1 MTWQQLHDLRLPLAA
16 LAALVFV
23 LLFTGALD
31 RLDNSVGDRLVAW
44 QAHARQPPDDIVL
57 LAIDQKSLEALNA
70 DYGSWPWPRAI
81 YGELIEG
88 LARYKPRAVAFDI
101 HLNEADTFNPDSDMA
116 LIEVAKANADLLY
129 FPSMLLDDGNPTPF
143 ARLPQSFGARAD
155 EHARADAGAPL
166 LLPLVLDPS
175 NWRGGLANFSKDE
188 DGIGRHALAWH
199 RVKGWR
205 LPSFAGEIARHSG
218 ATLPSQPRIRLHWY
232 GQATRRISF
241 SELIRDINQRQPT
254 LAPTLAGKIIL
265 VGATTTGLHDLR
277 PTPIGTQ
284 TLGAE
289 ILATTMA
296 NLRANDWLRDMP
308 TREPLATV
316 LVLGLLLAFGR
327 KVGAVGAGFGLLLLS
342 LGLLAGSY
350 GLLDLH
356 RYAPVGAALAIAW
369 LAYLLLTAQAQWQAH
384 RERLA
389 TVSMF
394 QRFLDPRVV
403 NTLVSSDQ
411 LSLQAKP
418 VSREITILFSD
429 IRGFT
434 TLSETRSPE
443 AVVTL
448 LNHYFTR
455 QTDVIFAHGG
465 TVDKFMGDAVM
476 AFWNAPVDLSD
487 HARRAVEAALE
498 MAVEL
503 DRFRKELKEKE
514 PSLGDFDIGIGIHTG
529 PAVVGFL
536 GSQTRVEYTAIGD
549 AVNLACRIE
558 GTTKGVARVLVSDA
572 TRLACGDTA
581 GITFVHRGEF
591 HVKGREQP
599 VDLFE
604 PMRLPPATIDS
615 LPTHPVTHG

>member
-1 MTWQQLHDLRLPLAA
+1 MTWQQLHDLRLPLAVI
-16 LAALVFV
+16 AALTLT
-23 LLFTGALD
+23 LLFSGALD
-31 RLDNSVGDRLVAW
+31 RLDNAVGDRLLAW
-44 QAHARQPPDDIVL
+44 QAQSRRPPDDIVL
-57 LAIDQKSLEALNA
+57 LAIDQKSLEVLNA

-88 LARYKPRAVAFDI
+88 LARFQPKALAFDI
-101 HLNEADTFNPDSDMA
+101 HLNEADAFNPDSDQV
-116 LIEVAKANADLLY
+116 LVESAKAHADWLY
-129 FPSMLLDDGNPTPF
+129 FPSMLLDDGRSTPF
-143 ARLPQSFGARAD
+143 TKLPSSFGAQA
-155 EHARADAGAPL
+155 EPLAPADAGAPL

-175 NWRGGLANFSKDE
+175 NWRGGLANFSQDP
-188 DGIGRHALAWH
+188 DGIGRQAMNWH
-199 RVKGWR
+199 TVAGWR
-205 LPSFAGEIARHSG
+205 LPTFAASIAEHTG
-218 ATLPSQPRIRLHWY
+218 ATLPAQSRIRLHWY
-232 GQATRRISF
+232 GHGAQRINF
-241 SELIRDINQRQPT
+241 SELIHDLNQREPT

-277 PTPIGTQ
+277 PTPISTQ
-284 TLGAE
+284 TLGAD
-289 ILATTMA
+289 ILITTLA
-296 NLRANDWLRDMP
+296 NLRSGDWLRDVP
-308 TREPLATV
+308 SRSALATI
-316 LVLGLLLAFGR
+316 LVLGLLLGFGR
-327 KVGAVGAGFGLLLLS
+327 QAGAVSVGIGLLLVS
-342 LGLLAGSY
+342 LGVVAGSY
-350 GLLDLH
+350 ALLTVH

-369 LAYLLLTAQAQWQAH
+369 LAYLMLTAQAQWQAH

-403 NTLVSSDQ
+403 NALVSSDQ

-418 VSREITILFSD
+418 VSREISILFSD

-455 QTDVIFAHGG
+455 QTDIIFEHGG

-476 AFWNAPVDLSD
+476 AFWNAPVDLPD
-487 HARRAVEAALE
+487 HALRAVKAA
-498 MAVEL
+498 MAMTIEL
-503 DRFRKELKEKE
+503 DRFRCELQAKE

-558 GTTKGVARVLVSDA
+558 STTKGVARVLVSDA
-572 TRLACGDTA
+572 TRRACGDTA
-581 GITFVHRGEF
+581 GIVFAHRGEF

-599 VDLFE
+599 VDLYE
-604 PMRLPPATIDS
+604 PLASNSPVSSRQREGEALP
-615 LPTHPVTHG
+615 

>member
-1 MTWQQLHDLRLPLAA
+1 MTWQQLRNLHLPLAA
-16 LAALVFV
+16 LAALVLV

-31 RLDNSVGDRLVAW
+31 RLDNAVGDRLVAW
-44 QAHARQPPDDIVL
+44 QAQSRQPPDDIVL

-70 DYGSWPWPRAI
+70 DYGSWPWPRGI

-88 LARYKPRAVAFDI
+88 LARFKPRAIAFDI
-101 HLNEADTFNPDSDMA
+101 HFNEADTFNPDSDMA
-116 LIEVAKANADLLY
+116 LVEVAKANADLLY

-155 EHARADAGAPL
+155 KHARADAGATL

-175 NWRGGLANFSKDE
+175 NWRGGLANFSKDD

-199 RVKGWR
+199 HVKGWR
-205 LPSFAGEIARHSG
+205 LPSFAGDIAEQSG
-218 ATLPSQPRIRLHWY
+218 ATLPAQPRIRLHWY

-241 SELIRDINQRQPT
+241 ATLIRDINQREPT

-296 NLRANDWLRDMP
+296 NLRTGDWLRDIP
-308 TREPLATV
+308 TRAALAII
-316 LVLGLLLAFGR
+316 LVLGLLLAFAR
-327 KVGAVGAGFGLLLLS
+327 KAGAVSIGTGLLVTS
-342 LGLLAGSY
+342 LALVAGSY
-350 GLLDLH
+350 VLLGLH

-369 LAYLLLTAQAQWQAH
+369 LSYLLLTAQAQWQEH
-384 RERLA
+384 REQLA

-403 NTLVSSDQ
+403 SRLVASDQ

-448 LNHYFTR
+448 LNEHFTC
-455 QTDVIFAHGG
+455 QTEVIFAHGG

-476 AFWNAPVDLSD
+476 AFWNAPVDLQD
-487 HARRAVEAALE
+487 HARRAVEAALD
-498 MAVEL
+498 MTVEL
-503 DRFRKELKEKE
+503 DRFRNELMEKE

-558 GTTKGVARVLVSDA
+558 GSTKGVARVLVSDA

-581 GITFVHRGEF
+581 GISFIHRGEF

-604 PMRLPPATIDS
+604 PISVSKPSSPAAGE
-615 LPTHPVTHG
+615 PTP